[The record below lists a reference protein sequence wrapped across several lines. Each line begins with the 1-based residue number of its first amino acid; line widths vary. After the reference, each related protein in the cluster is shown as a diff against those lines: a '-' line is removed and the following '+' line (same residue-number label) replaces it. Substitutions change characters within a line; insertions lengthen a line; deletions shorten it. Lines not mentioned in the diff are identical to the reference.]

1 MRAAALALIILAS
14 AAPARA
20 DWLLTPFFATTFA
33 GSNNLVTLDPGN
45 GNKKFTFGA
54 SFGFLTD
61 GILGIEASTAHTPHF
76 FESGGQSLA
85 TGSGV
90 TILDGSVI
98 VAVPQAITGYS
109 LRPYLVSGVGLMHI
123 TREDPLE
130 IGTFDSNLLALN
142 IGGGAIGML
151 SNNSGV
157 RFEVRQFRN
166 LKPDDSNMTTSGQST
181 RISFWR
187 ASMGVVFRF

>member
-1 MRAAALALIILAS
+1 MRAAALALIILAC

-20 DWLLTPFFATTFA
+20 DWLLTPFFATTLGGA
-33 GSNNLVTLDPGN
+33 NNLVTLDPGT

-54 SFGFLTD
+54 SFGLLTD
-61 GILGIEASTAHTPHF
+61 GILGLEASAAHAPHF
-76 FESGGQSLA
+76 FESGVLSLA

-90 TILDGSVI
+90 TTVDGSVI

-109 LRPYLVSGVGLMHI
+109 LRPYLVSGVGMMHI
-123 TREDPLE
+123 TRQDPLE

-151 SNNSGV
+151 SNNSGL
-157 RFEVRQFRN
+157 RFELRQFRN
-166 LKPDDSNMTTSGQST
+166 LKPDDSNTTTSGRST

-187 ASMGVVFRF
+187 ASVGVVFRF

>member
-1 MRAAALALIILAS
+1 MRAAALALAILACAS
-14 AAPARA
+14 PARA
-20 DWLLTPFFATTFA
+20 DWLLTPFFATTF
-33 GSNNLVTLDPGN
+33 GGTNNLVTLDPGS
-45 GNKKFTFGA
+45 GNKKLTFGA

-61 GILGIEASTAHTPHF
+61 GIVGIEASAAHTPHF
-76 FESGGQSLA
+76 FESSVLSLA

-90 TILDGSVI
+90 STVDGSVI

-109 LRPYLVSGVGLMHI
+109 LRPYLISGVGMMHI
-123 TREDPLE
+123 TRQDPLE

-151 SNNSGV
+151 SNTSGV

-166 LKPDDSNMTTSGQST
+166 LKPDDSNTTTSGRST

-187 ASMGVVFRF
+187 ASIGVVVRF